1 MSQSEFDNKE
11 KYSKSLFSDLDSA
24 QALARIKQQDAAERR
39 RRLRFFLKYLL
50 LPGIVILALIA
61 FTFKKPIRQRFWP
74 PEHPMLHDEL
84 SESEQENKL
93 EKNQKRYGN
102 PEAKLRIYLRFM
114 EEQFAP
120 QGILELAHSA
130 IENKPSE
137 IFLIV
142 DFRPKLA
149 SETGEHQILINDH
162 ETLSIGDKT
171 INFQENLKEEDFI
184 LALEYMH
191 AQHYGKVPKQLKL
204 KLSEGLLEKRRQAE
218 EATLPTVVSEKG
230 AAHIKTSD
238 KAIILPD
245 FKADT
250 TNISPR

>member
-11 KYSKSLFSDLDSA
+11 KYSKSLFSDHDSV
-24 QALARIKQQDAAERR
+24 QTLARIKQQGAAERR
-39 RRLRFFLKYLL
+39 RRLRFFLKYFL
-50 LPGIVILALIA
+50 LPCILILVLIA
-61 FTFKKPIRQRFWP
+61 FALRKPIRQRFWP
-74 PEHPMLHDEL
+74 PVHPMTHTEL
-84 SESEQENKL
+84 SESEQ
-93 EKNQKRYGN
+93 KNEMGKKQKRYGN

-120 QGILELAHSA
+120 EGILELAHSA
-130 IENKPSE
+130 IESKPSE

-149 SETGEHQILINDH
+149 SEKEEYQILINDQ
-162 ETLSIGDKT
+162 ETLSIGNKT
-171 INFQENLKEEDFI
+171 INFQENLKEKDFI

-191 AQHYGKVPKQLKL
+191 AQHYGKVQKPLKL
-204 KLSEGLLEKRRQAE
+204 KLSEGLLEKRRKAE
-218 EATLPTVVSEKG
+218 EAALPTVVSGKG
-230 AAHIKTSD
+230 AVHSKTSD

-250 TNISPR
+250 TVISPR